1 MKFNKKL
8 FSIFTLIALLLAL
21 FTTSAFA
28 ASTRIVR
35 PAQVTDLKV
44 LDDQPAT
51 FRLRGTYTCDFVE
64 FKSEVSGKTITLT
77 ALDTKVKYTGTGCD
91 TTRSFRRDINVG
103 TLVPGVYTVI
113 VNPNA
118 NGKGQKVIKG
128 FIAPPIATS
137 TPMPAVPVP

>member
-8 FSIFTLIALLLAL
+8 FSVLTLAALFLAL

-28 ASTRIVR
+28 FSTRVVR
-35 PAQVTDLKV
+35 LAQVTDLKV

-64 FKSEVSGKTITLT
+64 FKADVSGKTITLT

-91 TTRSFRRDINVG
+91 TPRLFRRDINVG
-103 TLVPGVYTVI
+103 TLVPGVYTVV
-113 VNPNA
+113 VNPDA

-128 FIAPPIATS
+128 FIAPLIATV
-137 TPMPAVPVP
+137 TPLPAVPTP